1 MVKREMSYQVDY
13 PAVLK
18 ANFIPFDP
26 VMYLIFIGFP
36 VCLLILFA
44 FRKRMS
50 DRLGYGWIALL
61 LAAFMPLLLVFL
73 MDISVVG
80 SGWRLEDG
88 KLIVK
93 TFAGSKTMDI
103 HGINVALEGKS
114 SSWRPVGR
122 ENGYGAPGLGTGW
135 FRLENGKKAIVFR
148 HLNSPQ
154 MVVLEYNNSY
164 YVISHPGVEELYWRL
179 VDLGAQK
186 DGAGW
191 RG

>member
-1 MVKREMSYQVDY
+1 MSYQVDY

-18 ANFIPFDP
+18 ANFVPFDP

-36 VCLLILFA
+36 AGLLILFV

-50 DRLGYGWIALL
+50 DRLGYGWIVLL

-80 SGWRLEDG
+80 SGWRLEDR

-93 TFAGSKTMDI
+93 TSAGSETMDLQ
-103 HGINVALEGKS
+103 GIKVALADKS
-114 SSWRPVGR
+114 SPWRPVRR
-122 ENGYGAPGLGTGW
+122 ENGYGTPGLGTGW
-135 FRLENGKKAIVFR
+135 FRLKNGEKAVVFR

-154 MVVLEYNNSY
+154 MVVLEYNDRY
-164 YVISHPGVEELYWRL
+164 YVISHPGVEELYQRL

-186 DGAGW
+186 DGAGTG
-191 RG
+191 RGDNG